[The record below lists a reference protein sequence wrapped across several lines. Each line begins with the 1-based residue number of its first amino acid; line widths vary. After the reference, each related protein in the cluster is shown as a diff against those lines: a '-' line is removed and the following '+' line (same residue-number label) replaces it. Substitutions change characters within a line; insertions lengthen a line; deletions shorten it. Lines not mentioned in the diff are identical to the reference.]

1 MTVLLGYSTA
11 WDRRTVFLIGPIQ
24 MVCCSYNVPSSHY
37 HQCTLRYHHCMQ
49 SNLIITTIIIGNCDR
64 DNDIRGKNN
73 ETETYVDTVSH
84 SCVTQLVGRLW
95 GPGKRQTP
103 MLAVSHYAPWLTS
116 NPPVPLQY
124 PPPHPSR
131 QAYLALGLD
140 KSGPLEVA
148 VVDLP
153 IDEWRKWLVAL
164 NRWDQRENINISQWK
179 PYKDVKQ
186 KKEIPIK
193 ICQVYLSKSSFTEP
207 WWLRYVL
214 EHESYDPSPS
224 NM

>member
-24 MVCCSYNVPSSHY
+24 MVCFSYNVPSSHY
-37 HQCTLRYHHCMQ
+37 HQCTLRYHHCIQ

-124 PPPHPSR
+124 PPTPPVPPSIPCARSR
-131 QAYLALGLD
+131 QKRTIRGGGGGLAHRWMKEMIGCLKPLG
-140 KSGPLEVA
+140 SEGEY
-148 VVDLP
+148 
-153 IDEWRKWLVAL
+153 
-164 NRWDQRENINISQWK
+164 Q
-179 PYKDVKQ
+179 Y
-186 KKEIPIK
+186 
-193 ICQVYLSKSSFTEP
+193 
-207 WWLRYVL
+207 
-214 EHESYDPSPS
+214 
-224 NM
+224 